1 MSEDFQNIPALSQ
14 DEEKETDS
22 LRKVHIKKYRLIRSG
37 NVKYLDMYVKDSDP
51 FIRKAVAQFGG
62 LKYVFQLMHD
72 PDDSVRIMAAKN
84 SNRNIATIMTKD
96 PNNTVRKYAGQVL
109 RST

>member
-14 DEEKETDS
+14 DEENETES

-37 NVKYLDMYVKDSDP
+37 NPKYLDLYVKDPDP
-51 FIRKAVAQFGG
+51 FIRKAVAEFGG

-84 SNRNIATIMTKD
+84 SNRNIATIMVKD

-109 RST
+109 RSS